1 MASAAGAASSG
12 ARNPVAR
19 AVVPGES
26 EAIPGV
32 SISTTLFNAGA
43 GQPTSTRSTS
53 STGRFRSKAKCPAA
67 ARWIGSLVE
76 VPSR

>member
-1 MASAAGAASSG
+1 MCFICQAEDGIRSAQESRGLG
-12 ARNPVAR
+12 NVYKRQVAR

-43 GQPTSTRSTS
+43 GQPTSTL
-53 STGRFRSKAKCPAA
+53 
-67 ARWIGSLVE
+67 SLIHI
-76 VPSR
+76 